1 MKLCLITN
9 YGNRSYVNEK
19 FIHDQLLVTL
29 SITSKDCYDFSN
41 ANSAYSINKQY
52 DFALITL
59 DYKIT
64 SIEKYDKFLSEVK
77 IPKIFLVESIAEK
90 HKEVCM
96 SFLDYRSTLFTSLST
111 AHQNLLYS
119 KYSNGLIFYSELDK
133 RMFDEFYNVDKS
145 IARTVIPPSL
155 GKKKN
160 IKVDFKNLKPN
171 TNILFNGCPSFSN
184 GITNLDQALQGVNTY
199 TADIYG
205 THGREDLANENIVN
219 HITSTNNNV
228 KFLGKLKDIKK
239 SFSIYHIFF
248 NATIYDSFNYLAFL
262 SLLNGTI
269 PILSSN
275 TGTSSYFKSYPFIA
289 EHNIESLKYTLE
301 LINQTPI
308 NYLQDILKD
317 TANHMLELNDKT
329 SKEKYLNFFN
339 EL

>member
-1 MKLCLITN
+1 MKVCLITN
-9 YGNRSYVNEK
+9 YDNRSYVNEK

-41 ANSAYSINKQY
+41 TNSAYSINKQY

-64 SIEKYDKFLSEVK
+64 SIEKYDKFLGEVK

-96 SFLDYRSTLFTSLST
+96 SFLDYRSTLFTSLPT
-111 AHQNLLYS
+111 VHQNLLYS

-171 TNILFNGCPSFSN
+171 TNISLASPVLGSYSSILKFLSTVFCRSPSRN
-184 GITNLDQALQGVNTY
+184 GI
-199 TADIYG
+199 I
-205 THGREDLANENIVN
+205 
-219 HITSTNNNV
+219 
-228 KFLGKLKDIKK
+228 
-239 SFSIYHIFF
+239 SIL
-248 NATIYDSFNYLAFL
+248 DSFADYQSVFEYL
-262 SLLNGTI
+262 LLQ
-269 PILSSN
+269 
-275 TGTSSYFKSYPFIA
+275 Y
-289 EHNIESLKYTLE
+289 
-301 LINQTPI
+301 
-308 NYLQDILKD
+308 
-317 TANHMLELNDKT
+317 
-329 SKEKYLNFFN
+329 
-339 EL
+339 